1 MNIRETIININMGF
15 FVFRFIRENRNS
27 GCESSIERIGIN
39 VSEDIMCRKKKSRL
53 SPCKASIISDICMEE
68 YKSLM

>member
-39 VSEDIMCRKKKSRL
+39 VSEDIMCRNKKRKNKGFL
-53 SPCKASIISDICMEE
+53 HAKPV
-68 YKSLM
+68 